1 MIGYQNQKTNAI
13 LSTSVEPFIFILNIS
28 LFVTCGRGRSIL
40 SKLLLL
46 NDNYL
51 SIFTLSRNQEY
62 LIQTPYE
69 LLCCLLL
76 IFTLDHAV
84 LRGLNL
90 MILGYHMN
98 FSGAIW
104 VLYCSRLIFTLN
116 HSVLRA
122 TNVMI
127 LEQRDMIL
135 QFSTPSN

>member
-1 MIGYQNQKTNAI
+1 M
-13 LSTSVEPFIFILNIS
+13 
-28 LFVTCGRGRSIL
+28 
-40 SKLLLL
+40 
-46 NDNYL
+46 
-51 SIFTLSRNQEY
+51 
-62 LIQTPYE
+62 PYE
-69 LLCCLLL
+69 LLRCLLL

-84 LRGLNL
+84 LQGLNL

-127 LEQRDMIL
+127 LE
-135 QFSTPSN
+135 